1 MDINPTA
8 EDRSYM
14 TVGMD
19 EINLIDFSQVLQN
32 SEETVRENNNKIYT
46 LNSTITE
53 FSNGLGLNGEE
64 IKKLSDRIQSD
75 LVLALALGHHLH
87 ISSYLSFF
95 QIAEQLS
102 NLSKKYVLIEFIP
115 DTDQKITILLDSKM
129 KKLNN
134 YNELEF
140 EKEFNLK
147 FKILEK
153 KNILGSKRKIY
164 LFEKI

>member
-1 MDINPTA
+1 M
-8 EDRSYM
+8 
-14 TVGMD
+14 
-19 EINLIDFSQVLQN
+19 
-32 SEETVRENNNKIYT
+32 
-46 LNSTITE
+46 
-53 FSNGLGLNGEE
+53 
-64 IKKLSDRIQSD
+64 
-75 LVLALALGHHLH
+75 
-87 ISSYLSFF
+87 
-95 QIAEQLS
+95 
-102 NLSKKYVLIEFIP
+102 IEFIP